1 MIELLYTTI
10 TVLGIS
16 VVPYILLA
24 SFQNM
29 KIYFY
34 LFQFIVW
41 IILVATSNYK
51 NHYLYNPTYESVH
64 NPPYPPIKGIELVND
79 GSTLKELKPIYSTS
93 KYSHVQT
100 DIFSKECLENY
111 FLPSDEDCPFTD
123 IIVEYDGSKSYP
135 DYQEITIG
143 TGAVFYRNDFKK
155 GRLYQNIILSP
166 TDDAVNSIT
175 IDSTK
180 MQITF
185 SSSFDSEDATL
196 VKRLEE
202 NKLSDPYKR
211 FRGYIESFWDYIY
224 LFLFIFSVTYF
235 LMESRDD
242 RKWNYFKIID
252 YIAQL
257 IILFISLVRFSFF
270 VRVKNFFNKNND
282 LYDDVDMKF
291 DKVKYF
297 DNYFPSDYS
306 IQGFPLSISLSMLFF
321 FIIFL
326 IFPKKWSLQKKEFP
340 EDKFYFFNDTKGE
353 SKIIYRIYILLFPF
367 IVIYFVSFIFDCI
380 NDDHI
385 RKVYKNTISNWAQNP
400 ITTISLSQQQDYEF
414 GQMYLDKKKYSFYSW
429 KNRYIKVTR
438 NKKLNYMKIYSYK
451 EEKGNKLCGK
461 DSLGNKLYLPEK
473 EDCPING
480 IYIGPQNTDYNSYN
494 KIELAHDL
502 FLYYT
507 NRNLGGNILVDMK
520 AEPTTVPIQLNYEKS
535 NEICDYLKNVS
546 FHKIGKSKCKKYY
559 NFSTIP
565 FYESISDWPFYDL
578 IKNAFELNT
587 NDNLGNANLFAI
599 TYLGLDSESI
609 KSRSKVKH
617 YKYYMDNF
625 TRFSIFK
632 DLLSCF
638 NIIYFIY
645 FSLMLLKNIADKRYL
660 FYIAIGM
667 IDLLSFHFIVVLSC
681 LSINIQYVQKLMNE
695 INEDFRV
702 NRGNYGW
709 LLVIFFLD
717 LIFLFYYTTITL
729 YMFMFKENSMFGWKW
744 KDFELGYSK
753 LNCFKKKND
762 PNKEDSNTDDNHE
775 HKPKIHDI
783 HNNQE
788 SKDKVI
794 DKEKETEK
802 PQHICIICGKSPT
815 QVIFSPCGHKCVCDL
830 CYQKEKEKKKMD
842 KCPYCNDK
850 IESVLMKV
858 ISI

>member
-1 MIELLYTTI
+1 MQ
-10 TVLGIS
+10 V
-16 VVPYILLA
+16 
-24 SFQNM
+24 
-29 KIYFY
+29 
-34 LFQFIVW
+34 
-41 IILVATSNYK
+41 
-51 NHYLYNPTYESVH
+51 
-64 NPPYPPIKGIELVND
+64 
-79 GSTLKELKPIYSTS
+79 TLT
-93 KYSHVQT
+93 
-100 DIFSKECLENY
+100 
-111 FLPSDEDCPFTD
+111 
-123 IIVEYDGSKSYP
+123 
-135 DYQEITIG
+135 
-143 TGAVFYRNDFKK
+143 
-155 GRLYQNIILSP
+155 
-166 TDDAVNSIT
+166 
-175 IDSTK
+175 
-180 MQITF
+180 
-185 SSSFDSEDATL
+185 SSFDYEDIAL
-196 VKRLEE
+196 IKRLEE

-211 FRGYIESFWDYIY
+211 FRSYVESFWDYIY

-257 IILFISLVRFSFF
+257 IILFLSLVRFSFF

-282 LYDDVDMKF
+282 LYHDVDMKF

-321 FIIFL
+321 FIFYL
-326 IFPKKWSLQKKEFP
+326 IFPKKWSLQKKEFS

-385 RKVYKNTISNWAQNP
+385 RKVYKNTINNWAKNP
-400 ITTISLSQQQDYEF
+400 ITSISLSYQKDYEF

-429 KNRYIKVTR
+429 KNRYFKVTR
-438 NKKLNYMKIYSYK
+438 NEKLNYMKFYSNK
-451 EEKGNKLCGK
+451 EEKGKKLCGK
-461 DSLGNKLYLPEK
+461 DSFGNKLYLPEK
-473 EDCPING
+473 VDCPING
-480 IYIGPQNTDYNSYN
+480 IYIGEENSDYNSYN
-494 KIELAHDL
+494 KIELASNL

-507 NRNLGGNILVDMK
+507 NRNLGGNILIDIK

-535 NEICDYLKNVS
+535 NEICDYLKNIS
-546 FHKIGKSKCKKYY
+546 FHKIGNSKCKKYY
-559 NFSTIP
+559 NISTIP
-565 FYESISDWPFYDL
+565 FYESINEWPFYDF
-578 IKNAFELNT
+578 IKNAFDLNT

-599 TYLGLDSESI
+599 TYLGLDSKSI
-609 KSRSKVKH
+609 TSRSKVKH

-632 DLLSCF
+632 DLLSSF

-645 FSLMLLKNIADKRYL
+645 FSLMLLIKDVELQRYH

-681 LSINIQYVQKLMNE
+681 FSINIQYVQKLMNE

-729 YMFMFKENSMFGWKW
+729 YLFMFKENSMFGWKW
-744 KDFELGYSK
+744 KDFEEGYSK

-762 PNKEDSNTDDNHE
+762 QNKDDSNTDDNHE
-775 HKPKIHDI
+775 NKPKIHAI
-783 HNNQE
+783 NNNQE

-794 DKEKETEK
+794 DKNNETEK
-802 PQHICIICGKSPT
+802 SEHKCIICYINQT
-815 QVIFSPCGHKCVCDL
+815 QVIFSPCGHKCICDE
-830 CYQKEKEKKKMD
+830 CYQREKKNME
-842 KCPYCNDK
+842 KCPYCREN

-858 ISI
+858 ISV

>member
-16 VVPYILLA
+16 VVPYFLLA
-24 SFQNM
+24 SFQNL

-34 LFQFIVW
+34 IFQFIVW

-51 NHYLYNPTYESVH
+51 NHYLYNPTYETIH
-64 NPPYPPIKGIELVND
+64 NPPYPPIKAIELNGD
-79 GSTLKELKPIYSTS
+79 GSLKPTYSTS
-93 KYSHVQT
+93 KYSHIQS
-100 DIFSKECLENY
+100 DIYSKECLENY
-111 FLPSDEDCPFTD
+111 FLPSDEDCPLTD
-123 IIVEYDGSKSYP
+123 IIVEYDNSKSYP
-135 DYQEITIG
+135 DYQTITISSG
-143 TGAVFYRNDFKK
+143 VIYYRNDIKK
-155 GRLYQNIILSP
+155 GKLYQNIIVS
-166 TDDAVNSIT
+166 SIDN
-175 IDSTK
+175 IVS
-180 MQITF
+180 F
-185 SSSFDSEDATL
+185 SSSFDYEDAL
-196 VKRLEE
+196 LIKRLEE

-211 FRGYIESFWDYIY
+211 FRNYVESFWDYIY

-242 RKWNYFKIID
+242 KKWNYFKIID

-257 IILFISLVRFSFF
+257 IILLLSLVRFSFF
-270 VRVKNFFNKNND
+270 VHVKNFFNKNND

-321 FIIFL
+321 FIIYL

-340 EDKFYFFNDTKGE
+340 DDKYYFFNDKNGE

-385 RKVYKNTISNWAQNP
+385 RKVYKNTISNWAKNP
-400 ITTISLSQQQDYEF
+400 ITSISLSFQQGYEF

-429 KNRYIKVTR
+429 KNKYIKVTR
-438 NKKLNYMKIYSYK
+438 NEKLNYMKIYSNK
-451 EEKGNKLCGK
+451 EEKGKKLCGK
-461 DSLGNKLYLPEK
+461 DSFGNKLYLPEK
-473 EDCPING
+473 YDCPING
-480 IYIGPQNTDYNSYN
+480 IYIGEESSDYNSYN
-494 KIELAHDL
+494 KIELASDL

-507 NRNLGGNILVDMK
+507 NRNLGGNILIDIK
-520 AEPTTVPIQLNYEKS
+520 AEPSTVPIQLNYEKS
-535 NEICDYLKNVS
+535 NEICDYLKNIS
-546 FHKIGKSKCKKYY
+546 FHKIDKSKCKKYY
-559 NFSTIP
+559 DFNTIP
-565 FYESISDWPFYDL
+565 FYESISEWPFYDF
-578 IKNAFELNT
+578 IKNAFGLR
-587 NDNLGNANLFAI
+587 DNEDLGTANLYAI
-599 TYLGLDSESI
+599 TYLGLDSKAI
-609 KSRSKVKH
+609 NSRSKVKY

-625 TRFSIFK
+625 TGFSIFK
-632 DLLSCF
+632 DLLTSF

-645 FSLMLLKNIADKRYL
+645 FSMMLLNDIADKRYH

-667 IDLLSFHFIVVLSC
+667 IGLLSFHWIVVLSC
-681 LSINIQYVQKLMNE
+681 FSINIQYVQKLMNE

-717 LIFLFYYTTITL
+717 LIFLFYYATITL
-729 YMFMFKENSMFGWKW
+729 YLFMFKENSLFGWKW
-744 KDFELGYSK
+744 KDFETGYSK

-762 PNKEDSNTDDNHE
+762 QNKEDSNTDDNNG

-783 HNNQE
+783 HNSVE
-788 SKDKVI
+788 SKDKVM
-794 DKEKETEK
+794 DKNKETEK
-802 PQHICIICGKSPT
+802 PEHVCIICGKNPT
-815 QVIFSPCGHKCVCDL
+815 QVIFSPCGHKCICDG
-830 CYQKEKEKKKMD
+830 CYQKEKEKNKMG
-842 KCPYCNDK
+842 KCPYCQEK